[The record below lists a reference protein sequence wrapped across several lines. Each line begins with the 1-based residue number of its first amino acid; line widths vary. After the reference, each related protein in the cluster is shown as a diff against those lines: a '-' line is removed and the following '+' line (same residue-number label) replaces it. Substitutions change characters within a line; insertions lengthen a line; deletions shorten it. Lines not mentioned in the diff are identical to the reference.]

1 MLIRLVLL
9 SMGWLLL
16 RGGRALAFTTVCRL
30 SVKNHPAT
38 THHARLGKK
47 ARHVLV
53 QAASATTET
62 GQTFPRIIRTKGVPI
77 HLYTNEIDQACLDQ
91 LTLLAESPI
100 PTDYVSAMP
109 DVHLGKGV
117 TIGSVFASEKYVC
130 PNAVGVDIGCGMV
143 CHAHFEKAVAVAF
156 LSFAMRRSFSIC
168 SSIFLPGG
176 STD

>member
-1 MLIRLVLL
+1 MMLLIKLLL
-9 SMGWLLL
+9 SIGWLLL
-16 RGGRALAFTTVCRL
+16 RGGGALAFTTVSRIF
-30 SVKNHPAT
+30 VKNPRT
-38 THHARLGKK
+38 THGRTTK

-53 QAASATTET
+53 QASATTET

-77 HLYTNEIDQACLDQ
+77 HLYTNEIDQECLDQ
-91 LTLLAESPI
+91 LTRLAESPI

-143 CHAHFEKAVAVAF
+143 CHA
-156 LSFAMRRSFSIC
+156 
-168 SSIFLPGG
+168 
-176 STD
+176 